1 MHNREARMRIAQL
14 DMFQIRAKD
23 KPIIGGTREE
33 IYPIM
38 GIPADDELLSRIRA
52 AIAAI
57 GSVRRAH
64 ELTGIPVGTLN
75 KYMAGTSMPSFEK
88 VVRIAAA
95 AGVSVGEL
103 AGESPK
109 AEVSP
114 VMVAAT
120 AEIMRLVGEVVS
132 GVHRAEGAKLP
143 EGALIDEISRA
154 YAALLRKMDNPSD
167 IDEARELLPWLEG
180 RLKRGLREAA
190 AAPGTG
196 KREAS

>member
-1 MHNREARMRIAQL
+1 MGDASDDDEVRQRVRDAILKAGGVPQTAAR
-14 DMFQIRAKD
+14 
-23 KPIIGGTREE
+23 T
-33 IYPIM
+33 
-38 GIPADDELLSRIRA
+38 GIPAKTLENYLAKRSTPSLDRA
-52 AIAAI
+52 A
-57 GSVRRAH
+57 
-64 ELTGIPVGTLN
+64 
-75 KYMAGTSMPSFEK
+75 K
-88 VVRIAAA
+88 IAAA

-109 AEVSP
+109 AEVTLD
-114 VMVAAT
+114 MVAAA
-120 AEIMRLVGEVVS
+120 AEVMRLVGEVVS

-154 YAALLRKMDNPSD
+154 YATLLRKMDNPSD